1 VRIKSREAAWKT
13 VPDHRRPLERILVI
27 GGAGYIGSALLPKL
41 LERGYHV
48 RVLDMLLYGTDPIK
62 AVLGH
67 PRLEIIQDDF
77 RHVNSVV
84 AATQRMDAVVHLGA
98 IVGDPAC
105 ALDEELTVEVNLI
118 ATRLIGEVA
127 KGSGIGRFVFA
138 STCSVYGAGDFV
150 LDERS
155 RVNPVSMYAR
165 SKVASER
172 VLLKMAGH
180 GFAPVILRFA
190 TIYGLSG
197 RMRFDLVVNLLTAK
211 ALAEGTITVQGGDQW
226 RPFLHVDDAALAV
239 VQALTAPH
247 ANVRH
252 QIFNVGSDA
261 QNFTIRQIGQLIRR
275 LVPEAEI
282 TEQPAQGDRRN
293 YRVSFSKIKGTLDFK
308 PQWTV
313 EKGIQQVIEA
323 IRAGQVA
330 DYREAKHSNVEFL
343 RDESAARLIRHGNDW
358 VYQLLNESGSDT
370 IERPPAGLAMGG
382 NKPQ

>member
-1 VRIKSREAAWKT
+1 
-13 VPDHRRPLERILVI
+13 
-27 GGAGYIGSALLPKL
+27 
-41 LERGYHV
+41 
-48 RVLDMLLYGTDPIK
+48 
-62 AVLGH
+62 
-67 PRLEIIQDDF
+67 
-77 RHVNSVV
+77 
-84 AATQRMDAVVHLGA
+84 MDAVVHLGA

-138 STCSVYGAGDFV
+138 STCSVYGASDFV